1 MASNWYFVPMS
12 QVLIIQDKPTMQF
25 SALISSLNTASI
37 KIWVFVVFL
46 FVFSITLVTIIL
58 VLLSRSYNKRKE
70 KKELRKLRK
79 VLKARL
85 NELTGKTNDEE
96 IKIGKIR

>member
-12 QVLIIQDKPTMQF
+12 QVLIIQDKPTMEF

-37 KIWVFVVFL
+37 KIWVFVVLL
-46 FVFSITLVTIIL
+46 FVFSIALVIIIL
-58 VLLSRSYNKRKE
+58 ALLIRSHNKRKE
-70 KKELRKLRK
+70 KKELRQRRE

-85 NELTGKTNDEE
+85 NELTGKTND
-96 IKIGKIR
+96 K